1 MAVRGFDVGGMFQR
15 SGGRIGANIGAGA
28 AAMGEGLEGL
38 LTGVRTGLK
47 ERGERIEQER
57 LSEET
62 RQVLERYTGNPTGL
76 LAKGQE
82 LLTSSDPK
90 MQAVGERFVTIAQS
104 RIDQQKT
111 ADAQTLAGLQSRVTA
126 GARAGLPRTDPKLV
140 AVREQIE
147 RLDTTGT
154 AFEDAYLRGRPEPQ
168 IETVSEGERVV
179 SITRGPEGKL
189 KSTTIVEAETAPK
202 DFIYETRVDDEGV
215 ITVVEIN
222 PNTRTS
228 RVVSEFETREA
239 ALKAQQRLEAKG
251 NRLTKARM
259 TRNTVNET
267 IDLIENNLANVD
279 RGFFDSVGGLSQ
291 LLRFLPGTEQMN
303 LEDLVSSIKANV
315 GFDQLLSIKAAGS
328 TLGQVSNIEN
338 ALLQSTIANLNTLKK
353 PEDILNA
360 LKKIRGYYNSMITKA
375 RLVEQYGK
383 NDIPTIT
390 WLKDTNWT
398 DANFVD
404 AWREDFGGEVAENPD
419 GSYLVTM
426 LPDEK
431 GTKTFYHIK

>member
-426 LPDEK
+426 PPDEK